1 LVIAAE
7 LGDIEP
13 PIESTGNENLCVRGT
28 KPLGILRPG
37 GYAEY
42 VLVPSPRYLAK
53 TNADLVKTA
62 PMACAGITAYNA
74 VKKAEPSPGDVIMI
88 IGVGGLGHIA
98 IQIARKL
105 YGTQII
111 AVDIRDEALKLVET
125 LGTDYTI
132 NPSKA
137 DVQEEVRKITGGIGV
152 DAAIDFVGVEE
163 TFSKALK
170 ALKRGGKLI
179 VVGLGGEYTNMRQKS
194 TG

>member
-1 LVIAAE
+1 MIYYR
-7 LGDIEP
+7 
-13 PIESTGNENLCVRGT
+13 IESTGNENLCVRGT

-42 VLVPSPRYLAK
+42 VLVPSLRYLAK
-53 TNADLVKTA
+53 TNADLIKTA
-62 PMACAGITAYNA
+62 SMACAGITAYNA

-98 IQIARKL
+98 IQIARIL
-105 YGTQII
+105 YGIQII

-125 LGTDYTI
+125 LGTDYII

-152 DAAIDFVGVEE
+152 DAAKDFVGVEE

-179 VVGLGGEYTNMRQKS
+179 IVGLGGEYTNMRQKS